1 MRSKG
6 SRFTLGLLGVEG
18 VFARRPQPSPTVRNR
33 SRDPRMAES
42 FLEASNVALL
52 RFAWQACHC
61 VTDVF
66 RKVSKVVLC
75 GRRNTFATFSQD
87 KLQFSCRRCT
97 LDVSSVILRGR
108 RSTLD
113 VLRCVFFL
121 RIALSGL
128 RQVTRCKFRGKA
140 WHSAKCTVW
149 SVECKV

>member
-1 MRSKG
+1 MCSLDVRS
-6 SRFTLGLLGVEG
+6 
-18 VFARRPQPSPTVRNR
+18 RPQPSPTVRNR

-128 RQVTRCKFRGKA
+128 RQVTRCKFRGR
-140 WHSAKCTVW
+140 HGIVQ
-149 SVECKV
+149 SVQCGV